1 MSYRVLALKY
11 RSQTFEEV
19 VGQQHVTQTL
29 ANAIAADRVAH
40 AMLFAGPR
48 GTGKT
53 TIARI
58 MAKAMNCEKGPIATP
73 CNECLACREITAGNS
88 ADVFEIDGASNNSVD
103 QVRELRENARY
114 KPAYSRHKIYIIDEV
129 HMLSVSAFNALLK
142 TLEEPPTHVLFMFAT
157 TESQKIP
164 VTILSRCQRHDL
176 RRIRLNRIVDH
187 MQEICVKEEIAVPEE
202 SLTLIAKESDG
213 SMRDALSL
221 LDQVLVTSGGEI
233 QHEVV
238 LDILGAVDQA
248 LVEEMALG
256 LLSNDIPLLL
266 KRVDRAYHYGQD
278 LYRLFADLLNHI
290 RLLLTLKLA
299 PNAQMETDLPGLE
312 ISKIKKTIADTPVDY
327 LAQLF
332 EALYKEEPGMRRA
345 AFPRMALE
353 MILIKVGQIKPVLPV
368 EQLIE
373 KLDLLRR
380 EIHEIGIS
388 GNFGRIASA
397 EDVMT
402 KKTPKETKT
411 SRLETPKQVPKVA
424 GAPGAE
430 GVQTDIEPSPVA
442 MSPSK
447 LEATKGSAKDLWA
460 TIVAKVGDAAPSL
473 GSSLADSRLKS
484 QKGNTL
490 TVLFEGRPFDL
501 KRVKKPDNLNL
512 ISRMAREVIGAKVQ
526 VVFEADGVEKKQTRK
541 KNNKQR
547 EIALQRK
554 ALNHPMV
561 EEALKKFEGEI
572 VRVNIPQGDEDE
584 GHG

>member
-1 MSYRVLALKY
+1 MSYQVLALKY

-29 ANAIAADRVAH
+29 ANAITADRVAH

-142 TLEEPPTHVLFMFAT
+142 TLEEPPPHVLFMFAT

-187 MQEICVKEEIAVPEE
+187 MQEICAKEEIVVPEE
-202 SLTLIAKESDG
+202 SLTLIAKESGG

-221 LDQVLVTSGGEI
+221 LDQVLVTSEGQI
-233 QHEVV
+233 HHEGV

-248 LVEEMALG
+248 LVEEMATA
-256 LLSNDIPLLL
+256 LLKNDIPLLL
-266 KRVDRAYHYGQD
+266 KRVDRAYHHGQD
-278 LYRLFADLLNHI
+278 LYRLFADLLDHI

-299 PNAQMETDLPGLE
+299 PDAQMVEDLPGLDRSE
-312 ISKIKKTIADTPVDY
+312 IKKTVADYPADY
-327 LAQLF
+327 LALLF
-332 EALYKEEPGMRRA
+332 EALYREEPGMRRA

-353 MILIKVGQIKPVLPV
+353 MILIKVGQIKPVLPM

-380 EIHEIGIS
+380 EIHQAGIS
-388 GNFGRIASA
+388 DSGSQAEPVQSAAPAKKASTAA
-397 EDVMT
+397 E
-402 KKTPKETKT
+402 
-411 SRLETPKQVPKVA
+411 A
-424 GAPGAE
+424 GLTEIPMPTEVSGAE
-430 GVQTDIEPSPVA
+430 GTQTETEPGPVE
-442 MSPSK
+442 MSTPVP
-447 LEATKGSAKDLWA
+447 EATTTPAKDLWA
-460 TIVAKVGDAAPSL
+460 AIVAKVGDTAPSL

-484 QKGNTL
+484 QQANTL
-490 TVLFEGRPFDL
+490 TVLFEGSPFDL
-501 KRVKKPDNLNL
+501 KRMNMPENMNL
-512 ISRMAREVIGAKVQ
+512 ITRTAQEVIGTKVQ
-526 VVFEADGVEKKQTRK
+526 VVFEADGVHKKQTRE
-541 KNNKQR
+541 KNSKQR
-547 EIALQRK
+547 EVELQKK
-554 ALNHPMV
+554 ALNHPLV
-561 EEALKKFEGEI
+561 EEALRKFEGEI
-572 VRVNIPQGDEDE
+572 VKINIPQGDEDE

>member
-40 AMLFAGPR
+40 AILFAGPR

-58 MAKAMNCEKGPIATP
+58 MAKAMNCEKGPLATP
-73 CNECLACREITAGNS
+73 CNQCTACREITAGHS
-88 ADVFEIDGASNNSVD
+88 ADVFEIDGASNNGVE

-114 KPAYSRHKIYIIDEV
+114 KPAYSRYKIYIIDEV
-129 HMLSVSAFNALLK
+129 HMLSTSAFNALLK
-142 TLEEPPTHVLFMFAT
+142 TLEEPPEHVLFMFAT
-157 TESQKIP
+157 TEPQKIP

-176 RRIRLNRIVDH
+176 RRIRLNRIVAH
-187 MQEICVKEEIAVPEE
+187 MQEISAKEEIEVPEE
-202 SLTLIAKESDG
+202 SLALIAKESGG

-221 LDQVLVTSGGEI
+221 LDQVLVTSDGKI
-233 QHEVV
+233 RHKAV

-248 LVEEMALG
+248 LVEEMANALFH
-256 LLSNDIPLLL
+256 NDIPLLL
-266 KRVDRAYHYGQD
+266 KRVDEAYHHGQD
-278 LYRLFADLLNHI
+278 LYRLFADLLDHI

-299 PNAQMETDLPGLE
+299 PDAQMEEDLPGLDHAE
-312 ISKIKKTIADTPVDY
+312 IKRTVADTPADY
-327 LAQLF
+327 LALLF

-353 MILIKVGQIKPVLPV
+353 MILIKVGQIQPVLPI

-380 EIHEIGIS
+380 EIHQIRKS
-388 GNFGRIASA
+388 GSDLQG
-397 EDVMT
+397 E
-402 KKTPKETKT
+402 P
-411 SRLETPKQVPKVA
+411 
-424 GAPGAE
+424 
-430 GVQTDIEPSPVA
+430 IE
-442 MSPSK
+442 
-447 LEATKGSAKDLWA
+447 L
-460 TIVAKVGDAAPSL
+460 AAPSEKSAAEFESSPMETVPPISAET
-473 GSSLADSRLKS
+473 GKKVSEQDVWSTIVSKVAETAPSLAANLSESQLKS
-484 QKGNTL
+484 HKAHIL
-490 TVLFEGRPFDL
+490 TVVFQGNSFDL
-501 KRVKKPDNLNL
+501 KRVKKPDNLNH
-512 ISRMAREVIGAKVQ
+512 ISRMAQEVIGAKVK
-526 VVFEADGVEKKQTRK
+526 VVFEADGVQKKQTHK
-541 KNNKQR
+541 KNSKQR
-547 EIALQRK
+547 EMALQKK

-561 EEALKKFEGEI
+561 EDALRKFEGEI